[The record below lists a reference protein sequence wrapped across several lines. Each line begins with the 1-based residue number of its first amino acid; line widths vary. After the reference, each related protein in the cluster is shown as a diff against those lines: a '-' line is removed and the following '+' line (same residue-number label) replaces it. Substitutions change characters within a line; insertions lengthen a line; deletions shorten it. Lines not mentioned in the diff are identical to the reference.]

1 MELNTLKIARGFP
14 SSLKRS
20 FFLLIAAVLS
30 VALVGTACGDLTT
43 PYAAKVNGSRISQS
57 ALDRELDVVLKNPKV
72 LETLEQGLQ
81 PGESI
86 KGTGSGTVSAAFA
99 ARMLTR
105 RIYLELIHQEFERRK
120 LRVTSDDLAQG
131 RQEAESTFEAP
142 VFAKFPK
149 SYRDEQARAN
159 AEVALVQRS
168 VSGTV
173 TEADLREYYDE
184 NKAQYQGRCI
194 SHILVETKEK
204 VDQVRAQIE
213 GGASFGD
220 VAQEVSTDPQSGQN
234 GGFLGCFG
242 EGEPLQFVEPFK
254 TEAEKLAIGQLSQPV
269 QTQFGF
275 HLITV
280 TGERSF
286 ESVKEEIRG
295 QLEQSGGQQAFNEL
309 LLGLVRKAKIEVNP
323 RFGRFSKEQP
333 IGVIPPEA
341 PQLVRTTTTSGL
353 PGVPGLPTTTP

>member
-1 MELNTLKIARGFP
+1 MR
-14 SSLKRS
+14 RS
-20 FFLLIAAVLS
+20 FLLLIAALVA
-30 VALVGTACGDLTT
+30 VALVGTACGDLAT
-43 PYAAKVNGSRISQS
+43 PYAAKVNGKRISQS

-81 PGESI
+81 PGEAI

-105 RIYLELIHQEFERRK
+105 RIYLELIHQEVGRRK
-120 LRVTSDDLAQG
+120 LRITSADLAAG
-131 RQEAESTFEAP
+131 RQEAEQTFEE
-142 VFAKFPK
+142 FAKFPK
-149 SYRDEQARAN
+149 AYRDEQARAN
-159 AEVALVQRS
+159 AEVAVMQKNAA
-168 VSGTV
+168 GTV
-173 TEADLREYYDE
+173 TDADLREYYE
-184 NKAQYQGRCI
+184 VNKAQFAGRCI
-194 SHILVETKEK
+194 SHILVDTKEQI
-204 VDQVRAQIE
+204 DALRAQIV
-213 GGASFGD
+213 GGADFGE
-220 VAQEVSTDPQSGQN
+220 VAKKSSTDPQSGQN
-234 GGFLGCFG
+234 GGFLGCFA

-254 TEAEKLAIGQLSQPV
+254 TEAEKLPVGELSQPV

-286 ESVKEEIRG
+286 ESVKEEIRS
-295 QLEQSGGQQAFNEL
+295 QLEQGNSQQAFNEL

-323 RFGRFSKEQP
+323 RFGTFSKEQP

-353 PGVPGLPTTTP
+353 PGIPDLPTTTP